1 MGRDMTDTATP
12 LLLVDSLRVQIGD
25 REVLKGVDLTIA
37 EGETHVLLGPNGSGK
52 TTLLN
57 AILGMPG
64 YEVTAGRIS
73 FRGVDL
79 VPLTIDER
87 ARMGIGL
94 AFQRPPAVRGV
105 RLRQVMA
112 MAAAR
117 GLTEERLSEICEEL
131 ELGEMLDRDVN
142 MGFSGGEAKRS
153 ELGQLLA
160 QQPDLALFDE
170 PESGVDLDNIGV
182 VGGAIQHLLRGAKA
196 SDPRRAGLIIT
207 HTGNIL
213 RYVNADMGH
222 VLYEGRTACS
232 GNPLDLIGDISRE
245 GYERCVECAACRQ

>member
-1 MGRDMTDTATP
+1 MPPVLSVEG
-12 LLLVDSLRVQIGD
+12 LRVHIGE
-25 REVLKGVDLTIA
+25 REVLKGIDFSIA

-64 YEVTAGRIS
+64 YEVTVGSIA

-79 VPLTIDER
+79 LPLTIDER
-87 ARMGIGL
+87 ARLGIGI

-112 MAAAR
+112 MAAA
-117 GLTEERLSEICEEL
+117 GALTEERLSGICDEL

-170 PESGVDLDNIGV
+170 PESGVDLDNVAV
-182 VGGAIQHLLRGAKA
+182 VGGAIQHLLKSTVA
-196 SDPRRAGLIIT
+196 SGPRRAGLIIT

-213 RYVNADMGH
+213 RYVNADVGH
-222 VLYEGRTACS
+222 VLYEGRIACS
-232 GNPLDLIGDISRE
+232 GNPLDLIGDITRE